1 MTVILAGNQKA
12 AMTAFENLEDLRHRP
27 IGEQQSVRAA
37 RKGYRS
43 RIPIRRDNALFG
55 EPVVEARD
63 HALKG
68 ENFYASDR
76 NPPYWHR
83 VEGATEKLLL
93 RVGVAEKLSK
103 VNARLAQAGLELFLF
118 DAWRPRAV
126 QAYFHDVWMPRELQR
141 RQPGLTGAALTEEV
155 ERYWSAPSSDENS
168 PAPHATGAAVDLT
181 LRWKDGEALWMGSLF
196 DDVTAMANRDRF
208 ENLDPDNF
216 SFSDQEA
223 CANRRL
229 LHWLMTEEGF
239 AGHPDEWWHFSW
251 GDQMWAALT
260 GAPHAFYGA
269 APISE

>member
-1 MTVILAGNQKA
+1 MTGFA
-12 AMTAFENLEDLRHRP
+12 ALEELRNRP
-27 IGEQQSVRAA
+27 IGDQRQARAA
-37 RKGYRS
+37 RKGFRT

-55 EPVVEARD
+55 ETLVEARA
-63 HALKG
+63 HGLRG

-83 VEGATEKLLL
+83 VEGATDKLLL
-93 RVGVAEKLSK
+93 RRSVADKLRK
-103 VNARLAQAGLELFLF
+103 VDARANAAGLELFLF

-126 QAYFHDVWMPRELQR
+126 QAYFHDVWMPRQLQR
-141 RQPGLTGAALTEEV
+141 RDPSLTGSRLTEEV

-196 DDVTAMANRDRF
+196 DDVTALAGRDRF
-208 ENLDPDNF
+208 ESLAADNF

-223 CANRRL
+223 RANRRL

-260 GAPHAFYGA
+260 GGDAAHYGLA
-269 APISE
+269 DAS

>member
-1 MTVILAGNQKA
+1 MTGFAG
-12 AMTAFENLEDLRHRP
+12 LEELRDRP
-27 IGEQQSVRAA
+27 IGDQDQARQA
-37 RKGYRS
+37 RKGFRT
-43 RIPIRRDNALFG
+43 RIPIARDNALYG
-55 EPVVEARD
+55 EAMVDARQEG
-63 HALKG
+63 LRG
-68 ENFYASDR
+68 ENFYAGDR

-83 VEGATEKLLL
+83 VEGATDKVLLRRSVADKLL
-93 RVGVAEKLSK
+93 RVNRRAGE
-103 VNARLAQAGLELFLF
+103 AGLELFLF

-141 RQPGLTGAALTEEV
+141 RDPGLVGARLTEEV
-155 ERYWSAPSSDENS
+155 ERYWSAPSESAAS

-196 DDVTAMANRDRF
+196 DDVTRLAARDRF
-208 ENLDPDNF
+208 EFLTPENF
-216 SFSDQEA
+216 SFSDREA

-260 GAPHAFYGA
+260 GADAAHYGLA
-269 APISE
+269 EPT